1 MKPPAAPVALSRA
14 AFFSLALLAACGS
27 MSSPGGV
34 ADKFVDKYYVEAD
47 QAAALPL
54 ADGVAALRLKSELQ
68 LVGDSRRGIAQGT
81 HAARVFYQ
89 RTRLSGEGA
98 SREADYA
105 LHIKP
110 QGTTGEIVRDA
121 HLELAQQKDG
131 TWRVTRFSETTP
143 R

>member
-1 MKPPAAPVALSRA
+1 MR
-14 AFFSLALLAACGS
+14 ALLACVATLLACGS
-27 MSSPGGV
+27 MGSPSGV

-47 QAAALPL
+47 QAAALLL
-54 ADGVAALRLKSELQ
+54 ADGVAALRLKSELG

-89 RTRLSGEGA
+89 RTRLAGDGA
-98 SREADYA
+98 ARQADYS
-105 LHIKP
+105 LRIRP